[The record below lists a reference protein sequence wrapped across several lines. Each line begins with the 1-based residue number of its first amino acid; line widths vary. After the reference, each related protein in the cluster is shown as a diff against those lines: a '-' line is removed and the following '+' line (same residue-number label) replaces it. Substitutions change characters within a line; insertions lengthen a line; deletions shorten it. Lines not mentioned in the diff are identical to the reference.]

1 MWLILALLR
10 RAAIEVGFFSGEE
23 VIKRQEE
30 SGKQGKL
37 NNDLRLAD
45 RIVAHYRLPQE
56 MFQEDNTQAKLV
68 EGLTAFAT
76 RRGFLQTAA
85 SACGAFGLALLGA
98 DVASGVS
105 AYCCGLCLSPSTCTS
120 CVCTWSW
127 TCVYNGDGCTYS
139 CTELPRAKALA
150 LQAQQQLTVGRWLSR
165 IGFFRFLPMDRGKT
179 YRLRCGERPSR
190 PRREPK
196 RS

>member
-45 RIVAHYRLPQE
+45 QIVAHYRLPQE

-85 SACGAFGLALLGA
+85 SACGDRKSTRLNASDASSASA
-98 DVASGVS
+98 D
-105 AYCCGLCLSPSTCTS
+105 CCGLNISPSTCTS
-120 CVCTWSW
+120 CACTWRW
-127 TCVYNGDGCTYS
+127 TCV
-139 CTELPRAKALA
+139 
-150 LQAQQQLTVGRWLSR
+150 
-165 IGFFRFLPMDRGKT
+165 
-179 YRLRCGERPSR
+179 CG
-190 PRREPK
+190 
-196 RS
+196 